1 LKREQ
6 SWDDAMPLVSFNDL
20 MGAAKDGGYA
30 VGYFE
35 SWDKHSLMAVA
46 DAAKIARSPVLLG
59 FSGLHLSHPE
69 QLVRDPLSVYAALGL
84 EVCRQLPTPS
94 TLVFN
99 ESPDMDS
106 VLEAAG
112 LGFNLVMY
120 SDEGL
125 EAGDQLARV
134 KEATKSA
141 HLLGAAVEGEI
152 FALPGI
158 SNMLVEPPAEVP
170 LTSID
175 EAIKF
180 AAETGVDALAVNL
193 GQMHLHG
200 RRYVR
205 LNLDRLRD
213 LTKALSVPMVLHGA
227 SSVQPEHLQ
236 AAIEGGIRKINVGS
250 KLKQTFFETLRE
262 ASNDAGADYN
272 PYRIV
277 GSGLDGDVLM
287 AARLALRD
295 VVVDLMKLFGSA
307 GKA

>member
-1 LKREQ
+1 
-6 SWDDAMPLVSFNDL
+6 MPLVSFNDL

-35 SWDKHSLMAVA
+35 SWDKHSLLAVA
-46 DAAKIARSPVLLG
+46 DAAKITQSPVLLG
-59 FSGLHLSHPE
+59 FSGLYLSHSE
-69 QLVRDPLSVYAALGL
+69 RLVQDPLSVYAALGR
-84 EVCRQLPTPS
+84 EVCQQLPTPAA
-94 TLVFN
+94 LVFN

-120 SDEGL
+120 SDESL
-125 EAGDQLARV
+125 ETGSQLIRV
-134 KEATKSA
+134 KEAAESV

-158 SNMLVEPPAEVP
+158 GGTLVEPPAEVP
-170 LTSID
+170 LTRVE
-175 EAIKF
+175 EAIEF
-180 AAETGVDALAVNL
+180 VTETGIDAFAVNL

-200 RRYVR
+200 RRIVR
-205 LNLDRLRD
+205 LDLDL
-213 LTKALSVPMVLHGA
+213 LQELSTALSVPLVLHGA
-227 SSVQPEHLQ
+227 SSIQLPHLRS
-236 AAIEGGIRKINVGS
+236 AVELGIRKINVGS
-250 KLKQTFFETLRE
+250 KLKQTFFDTLKE
-262 ASNDAGADYN
+262 SCTNTDDIYN
-272 PYRIV
+272 PYITV
-277 GSGLDGDVLM
+277 GSGLSGDVLM